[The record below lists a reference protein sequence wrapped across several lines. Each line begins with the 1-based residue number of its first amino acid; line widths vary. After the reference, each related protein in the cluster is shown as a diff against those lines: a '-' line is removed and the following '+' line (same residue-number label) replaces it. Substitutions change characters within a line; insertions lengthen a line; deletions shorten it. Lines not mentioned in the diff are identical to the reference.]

1 MEIGKTL
8 LTRIRNK
15 SEVSNLIVELLY
27 LKEEIT
33 MRDAEY
39 LFEVAL
45 MLINEFQKEGNQNK
59 HLLIE
64 FAYLIIAKTC
74 FKIHDFRALYD
85 FSVNFGY
92 YPIARKI
99 LSAGLLNSC
108 VTIQHLIIDNNLENF
123 TDGYKVKTFEQ
134 NKIFKKVLNSDSKQ
148 LLFNAPT
155 SYGKSELIFNHL
167 NRHHDKNKVAIIVP
181 TKALID
187 QTYREE
193 RKNVLNRKIIIHDQ
207 NYDYE
212 NDKVVLVIVTQE
224 RALRLIDEGLKF
236 DLIYIDEA
244 HELLNF
250 SFYSPLSNR
259 SLLLSRVI
267 KLSRKMNPLVQLVY
281 LSPTIQDSNS
291 LQLLGQEQI
300 QDYRIK
306 NDLKILDIK
315 YLDKSGQEFIYDLF
329 LNKFIHINKYVRHN
343 SLNYIVQLTCERNFK
358 KNLHYIFKPK
368 KIEDYS
374 EKLYNLLPESEIPR
388 DIIELQKEL
397 SRVIHP
403 KFKLI
408 RFLGKGIVYLHGK
421 LPLIIRN
428 YLLKYIREHSFLN
441 NFIANSVILAGMNLP
456 IDNLIYI
463 SGFNG
468 LSDLKNL
475 IGRVNRLNEIFASES
490 NLSKIFIPIH
500 FIDMEDYPQFNKTP
514 LENKI
519 VLLRGNHK
527 DEIKNPLLEKYN
539 GNNDKAQEIREYE
552 EEIITKYENPD
563 FITRLS
569 TAGAQQILNYS
580 NRGLI
585 ELEKIIEGTE
595 KIEGFENLIEKILLK
610 IREVFFASP
619 FVNDLYFINE
629 EYFKPLNNAKRLRY
643 KETCEYYKNFLE
655 LSYSPFPDRVDNLVK
670 FWESVLGNA
679 KSEQNSY
686 FVYVGSQFGE
696 VPYVTESYSGIQKV
710 YIDLRSHR
718 GETDFLYNVAILKL
732 QIDEDFISYE
742 ITLLLNTLKEFE
754 IISEEQFNYFLYG
767 TLDKSELNILKLGIS
782 KNMYKILKNDDQIIN
797 IEFDTYGNAR
807 ANEKLLQYIKMKNGI
822 EKFELEQL
830 FE

>member
-8 LTRIRNK
+8 LTRISNK

-33 MRDAEY
+33 LRDAEY

-108 VTIQHLIIDNNLENF
+108 VTIQHLIIDNNLEDF

-187 QTYREE
+187 QTYREA

-267 KLSRKMNPLVQLVY
+267 ELSRKMNPLVQLVY

-300 QDYRIK
+300 QDYLMK
-306 NDLKILDIK
+306 
-315 YLDKSGQEFIYDLF
+315 
-329 LNKFIHINKYVRHN
+329 
-343 SLNYIVQLTCERNFK
+343 
-358 KNLHYIFKPK
+358 
-368 KIEDYS
+368 
-374 EKLYNLLPESEIPR
+374 
-388 DIIELQKEL
+388 
-397 SRVIHP
+397 
-403 KFKLI
+403 
-408 RFLGKGIVYLHGK
+408 
-421 LPLIIRN
+421 
-428 YLLKYIREHSFLN
+428 
-441 NFIANSVILAGMNLP
+441 
-456 IDNLIYI
+456 
-463 SGFNG
+463 
-468 LSDLKNL
+468 
-475 IGRVNRLNEIFASES
+475 
-490 NLSKIFIPIH
+490 IPI
-500 FIDMEDYPQFNKTP
+500 IP
-514 LENKI
+514 
-519 VLLRGNHK
+519 
-527 DEIKNPLLEKYN
+527 
-539 GNNDKAQEIREYE
+539 
-552 EEIITKYENPD
+552 
-563 FITRLS
+563 
-569 TAGAQQILNYS
+569 
-580 NRGLI
+580 
-585 ELEKIIEGTE
+585 
-595 KIEGFENLIEKILLK
+595 
-610 IREVFFASP
+610 
-619 FVNDLYFINE
+619 
-629 EYFKPLNNAKRLRY
+629 
-643 KETCEYYKNFLE
+643 YY
-655 LSYSPFPDRVDNLVK
+655 
-670 FWESVLGNA
+670 
-679 KSEQNSY
+679 
-686 FVYVGSQFGE
+686 
-696 VPYVTESYSGIQKV
+696 
-710 YIDLRSHR
+710 
-718 GETDFLYNVAILKL
+718 L
-732 QIDEDFISYE
+732 Q
-742 ITLLLNTLKEFE
+742 
-754 IISEEQFNYFLYG
+754 
-767 TLDKSELNILKLGIS
+767 
-782 KNMYKILKNDDQIIN
+782 
-797 IEFDTYGNAR
+797 
-807 ANEKLLQYIKMKNGI
+807 
-822 EKFELEQL
+822 
-830 FE
+830 